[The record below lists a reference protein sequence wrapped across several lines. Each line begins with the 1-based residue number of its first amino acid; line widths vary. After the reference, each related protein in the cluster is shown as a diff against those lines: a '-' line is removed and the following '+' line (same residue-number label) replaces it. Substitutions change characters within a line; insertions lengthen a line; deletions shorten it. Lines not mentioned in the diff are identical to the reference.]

1 MVLGVSTIARRR
13 LNGKV
18 TADREW
24 DAIVIGEHERAF
36 YIHATKGAVA
46 GSGSSR
52 YAAAH
57 GRAPR
62 SGAARI
68 G

>member
-36 YIHATKGAVA
+36 YGNQ
-46 GSGSSR
+46 
-52 YAAAH
+52 YASMVPLLEYY
-57 GRAPR
+57 G
-62 SGAARI
+62 I
-68 G
+68 QL